1 MINSNPAIALHE
13 ILLNLKNSTHNYSKF
28 NGAWSHVFEL
38 ETRDTINLLSKI
50 RLVFDLYEKTRKL
63 VETNPRLNKERNI
76 LFLDKVGLGISEVNL
91 NGDMSNFHKY
101 ISDEVLTALSYMADY
116 IGLVFEIDENSQ
128 LNEEEI
134 VSLIGEIELLISNI
148 IDSSLP
154 KDVQALLVKNLNLI
168 KESLLEFKF
177 YGVDGLRVAVEQS
190 IGSLVL
196 SENILEPQKE
206 NATLQ
211 GFMGFMFK
219 LKGLFDTIN
228 AGKDLIAPIIKHF
241 LTRS

>member
-1 MINSNPAIALHE
+1 M
-13 ILLNLKNSTHNYSKF
+13 
-28 NGAWSHVFEL
+28 
-38 ETRDTINLLSKI
+38 
-50 RLVFDLYEKTRKL
+50 
-63 VETNPRLNKERNI
+63 
-76 LFLDKVGLGISEVNL
+76 
-91 NGDMSNFHKY
+91 
-101 ISDEVLTALSYMADY
+101 
-116 IGLVFEIDENSQ
+116 
-128 LNEEEI
+128 
-134 VSLIGEIELLISNI
+134 
-148 IDSSLP
+148 
-154 KDVQALLVKNLNLI
+154 
-168 KESLLEFKF
+168 
-177 YGVDGLRVAVEQS
+177 DGLRVAVEQS